1 MNKGQINTEET
12 RKGQINTW
20 QMNRG
25 QINTEETRKG
35 QINTSEI
42 LYNKLIFTFLI
53 TDSDLCCWSKSKI
66 IQYKW
71 TLEKL
76 IEDK

>member
-1 MNKGQINTEET
+1 
-12 RKGQINTW
+12 
-20 QMNRG
+20 MNRG

-66 IQYKW
+66 IQYK
-71 TLEKL
+71 
-76 IEDK
+76 